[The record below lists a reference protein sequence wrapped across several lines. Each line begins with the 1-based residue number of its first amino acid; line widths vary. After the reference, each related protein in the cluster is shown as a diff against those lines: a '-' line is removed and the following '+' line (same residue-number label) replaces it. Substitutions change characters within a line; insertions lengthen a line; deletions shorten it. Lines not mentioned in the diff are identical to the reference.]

1 MYMCIRKVAVG
12 SETSESIRMYVQ
24 YYVEHPSPEVH
35 RRSLE
40 RRNLHSL
47 ESMLCN
53 AWNNKLIG
61 VTTCPGRQPAG
72 LLGNG
77 GFGVARHLRLEP
89 DSPAFLPFFHCQSNI
104 LYTYA
109 VAAGKLHPSTSTLG
123 WNFGNT

>member
-1 MYMCIRKVAVG
+1 
-12 SETSESIRMYVQ
+12 MYVQ

-77 GFGVARHLRLEP
+77 GFGVARRSAWSQIAPL
-89 DSPAFLPFFHCQSNI
+89 FFPSSIVKSNI
-104 LYTYA
+104 IYKYA
-109 VAAGKLHPSTSTLG
+109 VAAGIFHPSTSTLD